1 MYFFFKRKNAD
12 QSREIFDKLVED
24 FLDAI
29 SDEGFDTE
37 KQEGQ
42 ALAMLLKQ
50 TFLFLVDELELL
62 SSNQFESL
70 LQTEDPTSVDLKKFF
85 LDYLENQSNTCK
97 SEAILSKLYEL
108 NTVFYMLYECQR
120 NEIDTNGFF
129 LESQENKQNLKKHVE
144 IMSKLKHEDLKELI
158 KLNNEMIGNFN
169 S

>member
-62 SSNQFESL
+62 SSDQFKNI
-70 LQTEDPTSVDLKKFF
+70 LQIEDPKSVDLKKFF
-85 LDYLENQSNTCK
+85 VDYLENLSNTCN
-97 SEAILSKLYEL
+97 SEAIFLKLYEL
-108 NTVFYMLYECQR
+108 NTVFYMLYECKR
-120 NEIDTNGFF
+120 NQIDTNEYFF
-129 LESQENKQNLKKHVE
+129 ESQENKQYLKKRVE
-144 IMSKLKHEDLKELI
+144 TMSKLKHRDLEELI

-169 S
+169 L